1 MRMVRMRPVR
11 ARGVLRTRRKVEC
24 IVERTPARVVARLRV
39 RDEVLGHRVDLVSE
53 CVLVVSRR
61 DGRRLAVRLPHR
73 LALILEPAREL
84 AARKKNSGCGA
95 HQICTLRADMSS
107 ILASAMRS
115 SVEGKA
121 VRLYVSLRT
130 LSCAASARL
139 RFFLIVGS
147 SGEVGVTGGGEYD
160 RGGATWEEP
169 WEET

>member
-84 AARKKNSGCGA
+84 AARKK
-95 HQICTLRADMSS
+95 
-107 ILASAMRS
+107 
-115 SVEGKA
+115 K
-121 VRLYVSLRT
+121 
-130 LSCAASARL
+130 
-139 RFFLIVGS
+139 
-147 SGEVGVTGGGEYD
+147 
-160 RGGATWEEP
+160 
-169 WEET
+169 